1 MVAATGPAAVVL
13 ALLQATKPRYS
24 LCDPTGTTRAVP
36 HAPKIEGIVCM
47 ADNGTPAPE
56 DDGQAREESGPQAQ
70 VVVQFIRDL
79 SFESPNIESFL
90 DGPGEQPNLNVEVS
104 VKARRVRENLYE
116 SSINFTAN
124 ASSSI
129 GVIYDLEISY
139 GGLFQITDMPEEALE
154 PFLLIN
160 CPSILFPFLRRIVA
174 DLTREGSFPPLYL
187 DPIDFAAL
195 YTQRQQS
202 NNAGGDEDST
212 PELLN

>member
-1 MVAATGPAAVVL
+1 MVHRRLKTMAKHGKTVVHKLRLLCSSSATSRSKV
-13 ALLQATKPRYS
+13 
-24 LCDPTGTTRAVP
+24 PTS
-36 HAPKIEGIVCM
+36 K
-47 ADNGTPAPE
+47 
-56 DDGQAREESGPQAQ
+56 
-70 VVVQFIRDL
+70 
-79 SFESPNIESFL
+79 SFL

-212 PELLN
+212 PERLN